1 MSAER
6 TVSIQPVSH
15 FDADAPIVVDSAGR
29 LDARVR
35 VLDLLAW
42 AIFRFH
48 RTSRDIE
55 LRRYHTDW
63 RAVLIVSAVFL
74 IPASPRRSGS
84 SWGEAHR

>member
-1 MSAER
+1 MLGHER
-6 TVSIQPVSH
+6 GTHGLDPAGEPFRRRRS
-15 FDADAPIVVDSAGR
+15 DRRGCAGR

-74 IPASPRRSGS
+74 ILGIATTFWLFLG
-84 SWGEAHR
+84 